1 MMIKGSQHTKASM
14 DTRRRVFVKRLF
26 REAPFRCCEAT
37 LSRWKFLQ
45 IAMLQTHMMIVRPNE
60 MGMKTYKIDSNEIE
74 TCNKVINVDNK
85 TENVQTKT
93 CYRKLYKIYGR
104 PCEKS
109 HILLFKADSNLQQ
122 RKYKRAEWKLLT
134 SNQQTPYAYSELKM
148 NFSYEVV
155 W

>member
-14 DTRRRVFVKRLF
+14 DTRRRVFDKRLF
-26 REAPFRCCEAT
+26 REAPFRCCEAS

-45 IAMLQTHMMIVRPNE
+45 IAMLQTHMMIVWPNE
-60 MGMKTYKIDSNEIE
+60 TGMKTYKIDSNEIE

-104 PCEKS
+104 PCVQSQPPTKKIKKS
-109 HILLFKADSNLQQ
+109 
-122 RKYKRAEWKLLT
+122 EWRLLT
-134 SNQQTPYAYSELKM
+134 SNQQTSYAYSELKM